1 MIVDLCKWL
10 IYDIKVMVVYGR
22 YDVVFDVIIVEIIFE
37 NFFLGIYNFLKGF
50 VFFFKLRDNLCVEFN
65 DIMFIIL
72 YL

>member
-37 NFFLGIYNFLKGF
+37 NFFLGIYSFLKGF
-50 VFFFKLRDNLCVEFN
+50 GVFLN
-65 DIMFIIL
+65 
-72 YL
+72 

>member
-1 MIVDLCKWL
+1 
-10 IYDIKVMVVYGR
+10 MVVYGR

-37 NFFLGIYNFLKGF
+37 NFFLGIYSFLKGF
-50 VFFFKLRDNLCVEFN
+50 GFFFKLRDNLCVEFN

>member
-37 NFFLGIYNFLKGF
+37 NFFLGIYSFLKGF
-50 VFFFKLRDNLCVEFN
+50 GFFF
-65 DIMFIIL
+65 FIKR
-72 YL
+72 